1 MAFQYWNKK
10 SFVLVTGASRGLGRT
25 IAIEFSKK
33 VAPGSVFLLVAR
45 TADALEE
52 TKAAVLAE
60 SPSVEVITK
69 PLDLGKPNKETYLEL
84 VTSAVTANGRS
95 ARDFEHAILVHN
107 AGSLGNLALKVSQFE
122 DIDEIES
129 YYSFNVFS
137 MIVLNTQFLR
147 VFSDESQQRSVLQIT
162 SLGAVQP
169 FKTWGYYCSGKA
181 ARDMLMR
188 SLALEDPSINVLN
201 YAPGPFESAIYE
213 EATKNTGDEETRKL
227 FNATRDEGKILT
239 PEQTTRKLVKILG
252 EKKYAGD
259 HIDFYDVPD
268 E

>member
-1 MAFQYWNKK
+1 MTQEFWNQK
-10 SFVLVTGASRGLGRT
+10 SFVLITGASRGLGRT

-52 TKAAVLAE
+52 TKAAVLAV

-69 PLDLGKPNKETYLEL
+69 SVDLTKPDRQAYLDLI
-84 VTSAVTANGRS
+84 TSAVTANGRS
-95 ARDFEHAILVHN
+95 ASDFDHAVLVHN

-122 DIDEIES
+122 DEKEIES
-129 YYSFNVFS
+129 YYSFNLFS

-147 VFSDESQQRSVLQIT
+147 VFNDESKKRSVIQIS

-181 ARDMLMR
+181 ARDMIMR

-213 EATKNTGDEETRKL
+213 EATKNTGDEETRKI

-239 PEQTTRKLVKILG
+239 PEQTTKKLVRILG
-252 EKKYAGD
+252 EKKYAGE